1 MFPEPFQEITV
12 TELAQR
18 LAEPESGLQLIDVRE
33 PAEVGLA
40 AIAGFQIFPLS
51 QFREWETQIL
61 ENLDP
66 HQETIVLCHHGIRS
80 AQMCQWL
87 AAQGFTNIK
96 NVMGGIDAYAQR
108 IDPSIPRY

>member
-18 LAEPESGLQLIDVRE
+18 LAEPEPGLQLIDVRE
-33 PAEVGLA
+33 PVEVRLAE
-40 AIAGFQIFPLS
+40 IAGFQIFPLS

>member
-18 LAEPESGLQLIDVRE
+18 LAEPESTLQLIDVRE
-33 PAEVGLA
+33 PAEVELA
-40 AIAGFQIFPLS
+40 AIAGFQVFSLS
-51 QFREWETQIL
+51 QFRVWETQIL
-61 ENLDP
+61 QSLDP
-66 HQETIVLCHHGIRS
+66 HQETIVLCHHGLRS

-87 AAQGFTNIK
+87 AAQGFTNLK